1 MAKSRK
7 IAEKYNLVKIS
18 PRIMVPR
25 LTDQEKFYTLNS
37 HTLLHKLFD
46 SMFLHISVFLDS
58 DWCCQMMLDID
69 M

>member
-1 MAKSRK
+1 
-7 IAEKYNLVKIS
+7 
-18 PRIMVPR
+18 MVPR